1 MSRIKV
7 WTSKG
12 NWSKEISGIDKASV
26 IKDSLRVGQDYIR
39 DAGEKES
46 FEPHFE
52 MDFKEVDD
60 LMCRYQDGRL
70 TGMVFAPEVDYMGVK
85 LFMVPLVVLR
95 KLAEIESS
103 LSSSWGCY
111 STILDMADVPD
122 DVQIDY
128 CLLMEFENE

>member
-12 NWSKEISGIDKASV
+12 NWSEEISGIDKASV

-60 LMCRYQDGRL
+60 LMCRYQDG
-70 TGMVFAPEVDYMGVK
+70 
-85 LFMVPLVVLR
+85 
-95 KLAEIESS
+95 
-103 LSSSWGCY
+103 
-111 STILDMADVPD
+111 
-122 DVQIDY
+122 
-128 CLLMEFENE
+128 